1 MVVDA
6 VVEITIETTSVV
18 LQCRLYT
25 ASVKLTVFF
34 VFTFFCVFM
43 IVFLCF
49 VFYYVS
55 SVFVQSS
62 FTAAIYQ

>member
-25 ASVKLTVFF
+25 ASVKLTVFLFLRFF
-34 VFTFFCVFM
+34 VF
-43 IVFLCF
+43 L
-49 VFYYVS
+49 
-55 SVFVQSS
+55 
-62 FTAAIYQ
+62 